1 MLKRS
6 GNPDLSGRVIIP
18 VAGSGERLKPLTDT
32 TPKTLLEVAG
42 VPVLGYILDWI
53 VEAQRKSRFI
63 GDEMNI
69 SEVVLVVRPGIYAAQ
84 IKDYVRSHRTSL
96 GDFNLRYVEQSEPKG
111 SGHAIW
117 LALQDIKKLRA
128 PVLIIN
134 GDMIP
139 SDTADFEA
147 EVSLKPEYSM
157 IGVQQVSN
165 PEIHG
170 VVEVD
175 SRNYVSRFI
184 KKPKHPT
191 TNLAMAGFFYIRRAD
206 YLFDAL
212 DQNIRYNR
220 RLGGEFS
227 FMGGL
232 ILMHQFGESFY
243 TCPVEAFDCGSFE
256 GLKNARRYFG

>member
-1 MLKRS
+1 M
-6 GNPDLSGRVIIP
+6 RVIIP
-18 VAGSGERLKPLTDT
+18 VAGRGTRLKPLTDEK
-32 TPKTLLEVAG
+32 PKTLIEVAG

-53 VEAQRKSRFI
+53 A
-63 GDEMNI
+63 EMDI
-69 SEVVLVVRPGIYAAQ
+69 SEVVLVVGPGIYAAQ
-84 IKDYVRSHRTSL
+84 IKDYVRSNCASL
-96 GDFNLRYVEQSEPKG
+96 GDFNLRYVEQPEPKG
-111 SGHAIW
+111 LGHAVW
-117 LALQDIKKLRA
+117 LALQDMKRSRSPALM
-128 PVLIIN
+128 VN

-139 SDTADFEA
+139 SDMADFEVK
-147 EVSLKPEYSM
+147 VSLKPEYSV
-157 IGVQQVSN
+157 IGVQEVSN

-191 TNLAMAGFFYIRRAD
+191 TNLAMTGFFYIRRAD

-212 DQNIRYNR
+212 DQNIRFNR
-220 RLGGEFS
+220 RFGGEFS

-232 ILMHQFGESFY
+232 VLMHQFGEPFY

-256 GLKNARRYFG
+256 GLKEARRYFGQKSRF

>member
-1 MLKRS
+1 M
-6 GNPDLSGRVIIP
+6 RVIIP

-42 VPVLGYILDWI
+42 VPVLGYILDW
-53 VEAQRKSRFI
+53 VRTLR
-63 GDEMNI
+63 I
-69 SEVVLVVRPGIYAAQ
+69 SEIVLVVRPGIYADQ
-84 IKDYVRSHRTSL
+84 IKRYVHDYRTSL
-96 GDFNLRYVEQSEPKG
+96 KNFDVQYVEQAEPKG
-111 SGHAIW
+111 LGHAVW
-117 LALQDIKKLRA
+117 LALQDIKKLRS
-128 PVLIIN
+128 PVLMVN

-139 SDTADFEA
+139 SDTADFE
-147 EVSLKPEYSM
+147 VKMSLKPEYSV
-157 IGVQQVSN
+157 IGVQEVSN

-191 TNLAMAGFFYIRRAD
+191 TNLAMSGFFYIRRAD

-212 DQNIRYNR
+212 DQNIRFNR

-232 ILMHQFGESFY
+232 ILMHQFGEPFY
-243 TCPVEAFDCGSFE
+243 TCPVAAFDCGSFE
-256 GLKNARRYFG
+256 GLRRAGLYLKKKRNESLDESGNT